1 MPIGISLIQQSAG
14 RPLSSTFTEN
24 TMNTTIQSNS
34 TATAADRHAVDENLK
49 QAILDKRQAEID
61 AWNNQIEQFRD
72 NLQNLADDAR
82 QETQKRLD
90 SVVEARNQGVE
101 QLRQLRDATQDN
113 FERLLKESDTA
124 FQKLADQFHGLV
136 EDNT

>member
-1 MPIGISLIQQSAG
+1 
-14 RPLSSTFTEN
+14 
-24 TMNTTIQSNS
+24 MNTTIQSNN
-34 TATAADRHAVDENLK
+34 TATAADRNAVDENLK

-61 AWNNQIEQFRD
+61 AWNNQIDQFRD

-82 QETQKRLD
+82 QEAQKRLD